1 MSSSDT
7 VQPGERV
14 GGVVAEPD
22 EAATAAVLENAAVA
36 EAPPDVVAR
45 PGLVMLI
52 VSLGIFLA
60 ALDQTVIVTALW
72 PISVDLNIPV
82 TELDR
87 AAWVVTAYL
96 LGYTVALPLMG
107 RVADVYGQR
116 RIYMISLGIFLLG
129 SVACALAPNLGWL
142 VAARGVQAVG
152 GGAVLPVG
160 MAIAR
165 HIYGGRRVPFMLGV
179 LGAVAEAGGVIG
191 PLWGAGVMRY
201 LDGVFGA
208 EGWRWIFWVNVP
220 LCVAFGLLMLRTPTL
235 SRFPGKVD
243 WIGAALMGAALLA
256 LSLGLSTPG
265 SVGAWAGFSALQPG
279 QSTEWLSP
287 QTAGLLGLSVVLF
300 VAFLL
305 WQRRAAE
312 PLVPLD
318 LFARRNWP
326 FSAANLTNLL
336 VGAALIITMVNVP
349 LYVASALDGTAEQGG
364 LMLLRMTAFIP
375 LGALLGGFLGVRVT
389 YRWIALAGLLITA
402 AGFWEMHGWTVTS
415 ADDPLT
421 WLGLGLNG
429 FGFGLLISPVTATAL
444 QWGGLRRAA
453 LSAALVNLARM
464 VGMMV
469 SLSALTTLGLRRF
482 QELMAPFPAPLFA
495 DPGETA
501 EAFAQRQE
509 QYAAA
514 YKAASLDV
522 YTTGFLIA
530 GVLCVAAIVFAVWLR
545 PKPGSDVEAG
555 PIF

>member
-14 GGVVAEPD
+14 GGVLV
-22 EAATAAVLENAAVA
+22 EADRAPLAV

-116 RIYMISLGIFLLG
+116 RIYMASLAIFMLG

-142 VAARGVQAVG
+142 IAARGVQAVG

-165 HIYGGRRVPFMLGV
+165 HIYGGRRVPFMLGI
-179 LGAVAEAGGVIG
+179 LGAVAEAGGVVG
-191 PLWGAGVMRY
+191 PLWGAGVMNY
-201 LDGVFGA
+201 LDGVLGA

-220 LCVAFGLLMLRTPTL
+220 LCVLFGLLMLRTPVL

-265 SVGAWAGFSALQPG
+265 SVGAWAGFTALQPG
-279 QSTEWLSP
+279 QTAEWLSP

-300 VAFLL
+300 VAFLW
-305 WQRRAAE
+305 WQRRASE

-349 LYVASALDGTAEQGG
+349 LYVASALDGTPEQGG

-375 LGALLGGFLGVRVT
+375 LGALLGGFLGVRVS
-389 YRWIALAGLLITA
+389 YRWIALAGLLVVA
-402 AGFWEMHGWTVTS
+402 AGFWEMHGWTITS

-453 LSAALVNLARM
+453 LSAAMVNLARM

-530 GVLCVAAIVFAVWLR
+530 GAICLAAIVFAIWLR